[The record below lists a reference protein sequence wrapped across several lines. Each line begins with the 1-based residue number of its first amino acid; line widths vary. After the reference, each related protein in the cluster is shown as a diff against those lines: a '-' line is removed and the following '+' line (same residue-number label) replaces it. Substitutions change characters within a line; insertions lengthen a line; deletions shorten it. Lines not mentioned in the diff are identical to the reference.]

1 MDNYDIDILKDNIKK
16 RMNELS
22 ITQSKLSEETGIPQ
36 PTISN
41 VLSKKNGSNFTVIQ
55 LIEIAQYLECSIDDL
70 VGLNTQKKQKIET
83 LSDILELLF
92 EIDCNIEI
100 KTAECKTVDTVE
112 TPDGEVSEITNIGIY
127 LDHPDIKDTLK
138 QWNEL
143 KKSNIEKTTKNKV
156 IELWKSDILEKY
168 RINRKEWGFRNIGS
182 WEIYLTKLLISAN
195 IDKFIILDKERQ
207 KIETVFL
214 PPQLQKVENLRILIN
229 HINFLESI
237 DFLRKDDC
245 LSLIY
250 TNVEIEFLILFKK
263 WYLEGGNEEEIP
275 DNTDTQK
282 ETPGE

>member
-22 ITQSKLSEETGIPQ
+22 VTQSKLSEETGIPQ

-100 KTAECKTVDTVE
+100 KTAECKTGDTVE
-112 TPDGEVSEITNIGIY
+112 TPDGEVSEITSIGIY

-143 KKSNIEKTTKNKV
+143 KKSKIEKTTKNKI
-156 IELWKSDILEKY
+156 IELWKEDILKKY
-168 RINRKEWGFRNIGS
+168 RINRKEWGFRNESEWIL
-182 WEIYLTKLLISAN
+182 YLVKSLIEDN
-195 IDKFIILDKERQ
+195 IDIFMVNH
-207 KIETVFL
+207 KIGTVFL
-214 PPQLQKVENLRILIN
+214 PKELRKVENIQMILN
-229 HINFLESI
+229 HIEDVLEVS
-237 DFLRKDDC
+237 DLFKEEN
-245 LSLIY
+245 LIHLY
-250 TNVEIEFLILFKK
+250 TDVEIEFLRFFMK
-263 WYLEGGNEEEIP
+263 WYLGENEKKNTEE
-275 DNTDTQK
+275 NTDNQK
-282 ETPGE
+282 EMPGE